1 VIHDS
6 TYIVVMVYFNRQ
18 RGDSRERCMYA
29 CVSTFI
35 HGWMDVCMSGG
46 QKSQAV
52 LCCDV
57 LMAMSEH
64 FA

>member
-1 VIHDS
+1 MILHTSWSWS
-6 TYIVVMVYFNRQ
+6 TLID
-18 RGDSRERCMYA
+18 RGETAERG
-29 CVSTFI
+29 VSTFI